1 MRKPLSRLE
10 QSRELRQGRQRKKGV
25 VLSSNHGF
33 AYEYQHSPPFPMGT
47 DASSKDD
54 VCAICLEHFH
64 GHDVAPVDAD
74 ETKCLTHC
82 GHTFH
87 LRCLTSQYFRKP
99 IGSRQC
105 AMCRQNPMPVEKEK
119 TSESLPD
126 KFFPDET
133 FYDACYQGD
142 YDQVDKSLADG
153 VNINAVMK
161 YGVTALMLGSFSG
174 NRAVVE
180 RQLNA
185 GAKVNFARTE
195 DGATPL
201 FMAAM
206 MGNTEKVRLLIAT
219 RQIPTPPCWMAPPH
233 C

>member
-1 MRKPLSRLE
+1 
-10 QSRELRQGRQRKKGV
+10 
-25 VLSSNHGF
+25 
-33 AYEYQHSPPFPMGT
+33 
-47 DASSKDD
+47 
-54 VCAICLEHFH
+54 
-64 GHDVAPVDAD
+64 
-74 ETKCLTHC
+74 
-82 GHTFH
+82 
-87 LRCLTSQYFRKP
+87 
-99 IGSRQC
+99 
-105 AMCRQNPMPVEKEK
+105 MPVEKEK

-185 GAKVNFARTE
+185 GAKVNFARTA